1 MILYIL
7 FGVLTTLVNIVTYWF
22 FAHPLKLPTLH
33 STVAAWALAV
43 LFAYLTN
50 RKWVF
55 HSRAEGRKE
64 ILKEAISFYL
74 CRLGTG
80 VVDWGCM
87 YVMVD
92 VLHWNDMIVKTAV
105 NVLVII
111 LNYVASKLIV
121 FRKRGGQ

>member
-1 MILYIL
+1 MIFYIL
-7 FGVLTTLVNIVTYWF
+7 FGVLTTLVNTVSYWL
-22 FAHPLKLPTLH
+22 FAHPLRLPTVP
-33 STVAAWALAV
+33 SAVMAWALAV

-55 HSRAEGRKE
+55 HSRAEGKNE
-64 ILKEAISFYL
+64 ILKEGISFYL

-92 VLHWNDMIVKTAV
+92 VLRWNDMIVKIAV

-111 LNYVASKLIV
+111 LNYAASKLIV